1 MPLVMLKDLPSPD
14 MLRRAARDFP
24 DLEPTAV
31 EVTMHLARTNDLL
44 LRTVEK
50 NLARYGLTQ
59 ARFGV
64 LMALLANHRQGAEA
78 VPLTPSLLA
87 ERTAVTPATMTGLV
101 DSLVKDGLVQRIEDP
116 EDRRKIII
124 RLAPR
129 AHALLARIL
138 PGHFRQMAAM
148 CGTLTRSERKQL
160 AGLLEKLAGGVTAA
174 GDVAGVAAATA

>member
-1 MPLVMLKDLPSPD
+1 MPLVMLQELPSPET
-14 MLRRAARDFP
+14 LRRAARDYP
-24 DLEPTAV
+24 DLDPTAV
-31 EVTMHLARTNDLL
+31 EVTMHLARTSDLL

-64 LMALLANHRQGAEA
+64 LMALLANHRRGADA

-101 DSLVKDGLVQRIEDP
+101 DSLVKDGLVQRAEDP
-116 EDRRKIII
+116 ADRRKILIN
-124 RLAPR
+124 LAPR

-138 PGHFRQMAAM
+138 PGHFQQMAAM
-148 CGTLTRSERKQL
+148 CGPLSRAERKQL
-160 AGLLEKLAGGVTAA
+160 AGLLQKLAAGVTA
-174 GDVAGVAAATA
+174 VGVSKGANGATA